1 MEDDIRINIDEFIR
15 RLDALEEW
23 KRELEALEANK
34 IVEEAEV
41 EVELNPLQEMII
53 NGYNPFRR
61 KENK

>member
-1 MEDDIRINIDEFIR
+1 MEDININIDEFIK

-34 IVEEAEV
+34 IVEEEKV
-41 EVELNPLQEMII
+41 EVELNGLQERII
-53 NGYNPFRR
+53 AGYNPFRR

>member
-1 MEDDIRINIDEFIR
+1 MEDDIRINIDEFIK

-61 KENK
+61 RENK